1 MNQTTAPK
9 TYFDWMDTL
18 RGFGIV
24 LVVFGHQKPGPD
36 VTNFLQAVMLAVF
49 IFASGFLFSGSK
61 YPDTKVYL
69 KKRARLLLIPYLWFT
84 LLSFLFWIFY
94 VGGMKLLVDG
104 ALGSEM
110 LAGVDETTALGA
122 LSDAAGRAKPG
133 IGVVLAVFILPMIYG
148 SASFLWFNI
157 PLWFFPGL
165 FVIDALFYW
174 LHKRCRTDLTLLAV
188 LIALSMV
195 GFGMGRVSMHLPW
208 NVDTAFSIVV
218 YYGLGYLFRKRYGEG
233 WPLPLWAKGLV
244 AAVLLAVGMFVI
256 VYNPGTHPSFNQQG
270 NYWLYHL
277 GAMTT
282 ILSFMLIAQLMV
294 KLKRPAD
301 VPPPRTALGR
311 AVSKSL
317 GAIPRVFDYVG
328 NNAVVYIGAQV
339 MTMGV
344 FMTFNRFAFGILAKE
359 KLPSTPWALYYGV
372 GAIILLVPLAYVTD
386 RWAPFILGRKRKK
399 PPPAPPTSACRN
411 A

>member
-1 MNQTTAPK
+1 MSQTTAPK

-24 LVVFGHQKPGPD
+24 VVISGHQKPGPD
-36 VTNFLQAVMLAVF
+36 VMNFLQAVMLAVF
-49 IFASGFLFSGSK
+49 IFASGFLFSGAK

-84 LLSFLFWIFY
+84 LLSFLFWVFY
-94 VGGMKLLVDG
+94 AGGMKLLLG
-104 ALGSEM
+104 AAGPEM
-110 LAGVDETTALGA
+110 LAGVDGTAALAALADATGGA
-122 LSDAAGRAKPG
+122 RPGVGVALAA
-133 IGVVLAVFILPMIYG
+133 FILPMIYG

-165 FVIDALFYW
+165 FVIDALFFW

-195 GFGMGRVSMHLPW
+195 GFWMGLASMRLPW
-208 NVDTAFSIVV
+208 NVDTALSVV
-218 YYGLGYLFRKRYGEG
+218 LYYGLGYLFRKRYGEG

-244 AAVLLAVGMFVI
+244 AAVLLAAAIFVI
-256 VYNPGTHPSFNQQG
+256 SHNPGTHPSFNQQG

-277 GAMTT
+277 GAITA

-301 VPPPRTALGR
+301 APPLRTALGR

-317 GAIPRVFDYVG
+317 GAIPKAFDYVG

-339 MTMGV
+339 MAMGF
-344 FMTFNRFAFGILAKE
+344 FMTFNRFAFGVLAKE

-372 GAIILLVPLAYVTD
+372 SAIILLVPVAYAID

-399 PPPAPPTSACRN
+399 PTPAA
-411 A
+411 